1 MLSINDDIPYRCSS
15 SHGSECSD
23 VNSST
28 VQCYYCRKSGHY
40 AVNCPKKLHRKI
52 CDLLEEKYR
61 GKWEE
66 IIKRKRI
73 PYGFVTACF
82 NGNLVLLNL
91 FKKYNK
97 TRALYNQKV
106 DKEIEQLLDNEDQK
120 YMESFESIDL
130 DKIKSTSHEIYVKN
144 ISKTVNNM
152 MIGKAVSKIDKIL
165 EAENDGLI
173 NEEEKK
179 ICLTQ
184 TVNEISEISNTTTDV
199 IKQTKPQ
206 NVNFENDGKCQK
218 LTAKNEKKIDIN
230 ERKKEKEEM
239 KSIEN
244 ISRIEKEA
252 GQPLLSPN
260 KERNPP
266 KSTGYMDEKEAQKV
280 QFVSDLYYWLSA
292 ELIDSYINDLKID
305 DKRKRSV
312 MVDSDLFDEEVTQ
325 YLINDKWVEKKGKP
339 NWQNYF
345 KDESDYPESDII
357 KMVKMKFEGD
367 DYDYV
372 MNVLKENEFIT
383 GKKKKI
389 SLRNRNYNNR
399 EKTKYDYKIKRD
411 DRYQERMYRYEK
423 QKYPNYK
430 SDYGDS

>member
-1 MLSINDDIPYRCSS
+1 MFSINDDIPYRCSS

-23 VNSST
+23 LSNST

-52 CDLLEEKYR
+52 CELLDKRYREK
-61 GKWEE
+61 WDE

-120 YMESFESIDL
+120 YMESFESIDQ

-144 ISKTVNNM
+144 ITKTVNNM

-173 NEEEKK
+173 DGEEKE
-179 ICLTQ
+179 ICLKQ
-184 TVNEISEISNTTTDV
+184 TLNEISEISNMTTNV

-206 NVNFENDGKCQK
+206 NMNYENDDKCQK
-218 LTAKNEKKIDIN
+218 LTAIKDKIDIN
-230 ERKKEKEEM
+230 VRKKEMEEM
-239 KSIEN
+239 KKT
-244 ISRIEKEA
+244 EKSSQEMKSDLK
-252 GQPLLSPN
+252 PLLSPN
-260 KERNPP
+260 KEP
-266 KSTGYMDEKEAQKV
+266 KETHPTSVKDEKEARKD
-280 QFVSDLYYWLSA
+280 QFVTDLYYWLNT
-292 ELIDSYINDLKID
+292 ELIESYIRDLKID

-312 MVDSDLFDEEVTQ
+312 MVDSDLFDEEITQ
-325 YLINDKWVEKKGKP
+325 YEIDGKWVEGKQKP

-345 KDESDYPESDII
+345 KNESDYPENDVL
-357 KMVKMKFEGD
+357 KMSKRFKGD
-367 DYDYV
+367 DYDYI
-372 MNVLKENEFIT
+372 MGLLRKNDFIT
-383 GKKKKI
+383 GKQKKV
-389 SLRNRNYNNR
+389 SLRNKNYNR
-399 EKTKYDYKIKRD
+399 KEKVKYDYMTKRD
-411 DRYQERMYRYEK
+411 DRYQEKMYRYEK
-423 QKYPNYK
+423 KKYPNYN